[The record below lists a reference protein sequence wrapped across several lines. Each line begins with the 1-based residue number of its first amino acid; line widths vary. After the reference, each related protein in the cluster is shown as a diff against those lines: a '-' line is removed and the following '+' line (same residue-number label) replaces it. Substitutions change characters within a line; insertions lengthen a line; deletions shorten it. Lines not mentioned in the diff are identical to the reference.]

1 MGRPKGKNNKRQIC
15 VTLKP
20 EIIQMLSETSDYK
33 LISISEAIEFLVAI
47 GYKQLQ
53 EERKKWVKKYPF
65 PSHHTRNGY

>member
-33 LISISEAIEFLVAI
+33 LISISEAIEFLVAM

-53 EERKKWVKKYPF
+53 EERKK
-65 PSHHTRNGY
+65 G

>member
-20 EIIQMLSETSDYK
+20 EILQMLSETSDDK

-53 EERKKWVKKYPF
+53 EDSKK
-65 PSHHTRNGY
+65 G

>member
-20 EIIQMLSETSDYK
+20 EIIQMLRETSDYK

-53 EERKKWVKKYPF
+53 EEIKK
-65 PSHHTRNGY
+65 G

>member
-1 MGRPKGKNNKRQIC
+1 MQELKLMGRPKGKNNKRQIC

-33 LISISEAIEFLVAI
+33 LISISEAIEFLVAM

-53 EERKKWVKKYPF
+53 EERKK
-65 PSHHTRNGY
+65 G

>member
-53 EERKKWVKKYPF
+53 EEIKK
-65 PSHHTRNGY
+65 G